1 MSNPSNPDTPSA
13 PPAPETI
20 AMNAP
25 TGDGTAPISAA
36 GTSVMGPG
44 EQAGQVADPTA
55 ETIIGVAAPTPTTP
69 VNAGR
74 GETAAQTIAM
84 ATNPLAVHNAADTNA
99 TISSGLAQTSPMEN
113 VQTQANRPGDG
124 GFKVGEVFQ
133 GKFEIVKLLGVGGMG
148 RVYQAQH
155 IDLESMVAIKI
166 LSSALNN
173 DRDAI
178 ERFKREAK
186 AMGRIQ
192 HPNAVRVI
200 DSGVDHGNCYLI
212 MEFLEGESLRE
223 CLATRQ
229 KLSLAETVRYAEQ
242 VFYVLEFMHRKQIT
256 HRDLKPDNIF
266 LQNQEGQEIV
276 KVLDFGIA
284 KVQTATAVASNLTR
298 DGMMIGTPRYMS
310 PEQCQGIGV
319 DGRSDLYSMGVVLWE
334 MLSGTIPFDDDSPF
348 VTALKHINNPLPSFA
363 TVAPDL
369 PPEVVAVIHKS
380 LEKAPDKRFQTAK
393 EFSQALLAAANLSP
407 VLNTPML
414 ESGFVASAE
423 MEEAARILADKPKSS
438 GTMAYGDRV
447 PTTGGTGTAVAPV
460 PSKPWLMYAAAGVV
474 GIGLLAGGLKF
485 AGVLP
490 GGGTGTKIGPDVTT
504 PPDGPKVPKAL
515 ENFVLIPAGEFSMGL
530 DEGKDDFTKDK
541 KVPTDEIPAHSVKVE
556 AFYLAKYEVTNA
568 EYKKFIED
576 SKHPAPKSWKG
587 GALEPGKE
595 DFPVTDVSWDDAKAY
610 CEWLSKKEGFQF
622 RLPTEAEW
630 EYAARGT
637 DKRIFPWGNY
647 WKDGVANTLQ
657 ELDRSSKQ
665 TLLLPVN
672 VEPNNTR
679 DKSASGIFGM
689 GGNVCEWTDS
699 NFAAYPNGKYQPK
712 GKDTE
717 CKVYR
722 GGAFSSELGDA
733 RTTSRKWSL
742 TTTTRP
748 DLGFRVSATPAK

>member
-55 ETIIGVAAPTPTTP
+55 DTIVGVAAPTPTTP

-99 TISSGLAQTSPMEN
+99 TISSGLAATSPMEN

-124 GFKVGEVFQ
+124 GFKIGEVFQ

-155 IDLESMVAIKI
+155 IDLENMVAIKI

-363 TVAPDL
+363 DVAPDL
-369 PPEVVAVIHKS
+369 PPEIVAVIHKA

-447 PTTGGTGTAVAPV
+447 PTTGGTGTAVAPA

-490 GGGTGTKIGPDVTT
+490 GGGPGPKTGPDVTT

-515 ENFVLIPAGEFSMGL
+515 ENFVLIPAGEFTMGL
-530 DEGKDDFTKDK
+530 NAGNSQYAPGGK
-541 KVPTDEIPAHSVKVE
+541 IPVHETPSHKLNLP
-556 AFYLAKYEVTNA
+556 AFYLCSHEVTNS
-568 EYKKFIED
+568 EYKRFVED
-576 SKHPAPKSWKG
+576 AKYAAPKSWKDG
-587 GALEPGKE
+587 TFEPGTE
-595 DFPVTDVSWDDAKAY
+595 DLPVTQVSWQDAQAY
-610 CEWLSKKEGFQF
+610 CEWLAKKEGIQF
-622 RLPTEAEW
+622 RLPTEEEW
-630 EYAARGT
+630 EYAARGK
-637 DKRIFPWGNY
+637 DERIFPWGSFWNETL
-647 WKDGVANTLQ
+647 ANCNRPK
-657 ELDRSSKQ
+657 ERSSP
-665 TLLLPVN
+665 TPVN
-672 VEPNNTR
+672 QPPNNNT
-679 DKSASGIFGM
+679 DKSPFGIFAM
-689 GGNVCEWTDS
+689 AGNVSEWTASD
-699 NFAAYPNGKYQPK
+699 FKPYPGSSFSASAQDLK
-712 GKDTE
+712 
-717 CKVYR
+717 CKVLR
-722 GGAFSSELGDA
+722 GGCFNSEKAEA
-733 RTTSRKWSL
+733 RTMSRGWDVPTFTDFK
-742 TTTTRP
+742 
-748 DLGFRVSATPAK
+748 LGFRVAATPSK

>member
-1 MSNPSNPDTPSA
+1 MSNPANPETPSA
-13 PPAPETI
+13 SGSETV
-20 AMNAP
+20 ALNSP
-25 TGDGTAPISAA
+25 VGDGTAPISAA
-36 GTSVMGPG
+36 GTSAIAPG
-44 EQAGQVADPTA
+44 EQVPDPSTV
-55 ETIIGVAAPTPTTP
+55 ETILGDAPSGSTAP
-69 VNAGR
+69 VHQGR
-74 GETAAQTIAM
+74 GETVAQTMAM
-84 ATNPLAVHNAADTNA
+84 ATNPLAAQDAAAQNA

-113 VQTQANRPGDG
+113 VQTQSNRPGDG

-155 IDLESMVAIKI
+155 IDLENMVAIKI

-200 DSGVDHGNCYLI
+200 DSGVDSGNCYLV

-223 CLATRQ
+223 RLAKRRRLTV
-229 KLSLAETVRYAEQ
+229 AETVRYAEQ

-334 MLSGTIPFDDDSPF
+334 MLSGTVPFDDENPF
-348 VTALKHINNPLPSFA
+348 VTALKHINNQLPSLA
-363 TVAPDL
+363 SVAPDL
-369 PPEVVAVIHKS
+369 PAEIVAVITKS
-380 LEKAPDKRFQTAK
+380 LEKQPENRYQTAK
-393 EFSQALLAAANLSP
+393 EFSQALLDAASLAP
-407 VLNTPML
+407 ALNTPML
-414 ESGFVASAE
+414 ESGFVTSAE
-423 MEEAARILADKPKSS
+423 AEEAARILADKPKGS
-438 GTMAYGDRV
+438 GTAAYGDRV
-447 PTTGGTGTAVAPV
+447 PVGGGTGTAIAPV

-485 AGVLP
+485 AGLLP
-490 GGGTGTKIGPDVTT
+490 GGGPGPKVDPTVTT
-504 PPDGPKVPKAL
+504 PPDGPKAPKAL
-515 ENFVLIPAGEFSMGL
+515 ENFVLIPAGEFTMGL
-530 DEGKDDFTKDK
+530 DGATGGFT
-541 KVPTDEIPAHSVKVE
+541 PEADEMPAHPVKVGS
-556 AFYLAKYEVTNA
+556 FYIGKYEVTNA
-568 EYKKFIED
+568 EYKKFTDET
-576 SKHPAPKSWKG
+576 KHQPPSNWKG
-587 GALEPGKE
+587 GMYEPGSE
-595 DFPVTDVSWDDAKAY
+595 EFPVTNVSWDDARAY
-610 CEWLSKKEGFQF
+610 CEWLSKKEGVQF

-637 DKRIFPWGNY
+637 DKRIFPWGNF
-647 WKDGVANTLQ
+647 WSDNVSNSNQFRENG
-657 ELDRSSKQ
+657 SI
-665 TLLLPVN
+665 LPVTTP
-672 VEPNNTR
+672 PNNST
-679 DKSASGIFGM
+679 DKSAFGAFAM

-699 NFAAYPNGKYQPK
+699 NVTAYPGSKFSVN
-712 GKDTE
+712 TE
-717 CKVYR
+717 TASRKVYR
-722 GGAFSSELGDA
+722 GGNYNSRKDQL
-733 RTTSRKWSL
+733 RTTSRKWKAQSDS
-742 TTTTRP
+742 RN
-748 DLGFRVSATPAK
+748 DLGFRVAATPSQK

>member
-1 MSNPSNPDTPSA
+1 MSNPVNPENPSA
-13 PPAPETI
+13 SGSETVALNSPA
-20 AMNAP
+20 
-25 TGDGTAPISAA
+25 GDGTAPIASA
-36 GTSVMGPG
+36 GTSAITPD
-44 EQAGQVADPTA
+44 ERPPDPTA
-55 ETIIGVAAPTPTTP
+55 ETLLADKPSSATTP
-69 VNAGR
+69 VHQGR
-74 GETAAQTIAM
+74 GETVAQTMAM
-84 ATNPLAVHNAADTNA
+84 ATNPLAAVEAANTNA
-99 TISSGLAQTSPMEN
+99 TISSGLPQTSPMEN
-113 VQTQANRPGDG
+113 VQTQSNRPGDG

-155 IDLESMVAIKI
+155 IDLENMVAIKI

-200 DSGVDHGNCYLI
+200 DSGVDNGNCYLV

-223 CLATRQ
+223 RLAKRRILTV
-229 KLSLAETVRYAEQ
+229 AETIRYAEQ

-334 MLSGTIPFDDDSPF
+334 MLSGTVPFDDENPF
-348 VTALKHINNPLPSFA
+348 VTALKHINNQLPSLA
-363 TVAPDL
+363 SVAPDL
-369 PPEVVAVIHKS
+369 PPEIVAVITRA
-380 LEKAPDKRFQTAK
+380 LEKQPDKRYQTAK
-393 EFSQALLAAANLSP
+393 ELSQALLDAARLAP
-407 VLNTPML
+407 ALNTPML
-414 ESGFVASAE
+414 ESGFVNSAE
-423 MEEAARILADKPKSS
+423 AEEAARILADRPKGG
-438 GTMAYGDRV
+438 GTMPYGDRA
-447 PTTGGTGTAVAPV
+447 PAGGGGSTAGTAVAPT
-460 PSKPWLMYAAAGVV
+460 PPKPWLMYAAAGVV

-485 AGVLP
+485 AGLLP
-490 GGGTGTKIGPDVTT
+490 GGGPGQKIDPNVTT

-515 ENFVLIPAGEFSMGL
+515 ENFVLIPAGEFTMGL

-541 KVPTDEIPAHSVKVE
+541 KVPVDEIPAHSVKVE

-576 SKHPAPKSWKG
+576 SKHPAPKTWNG
-587 GALEPGKE
+587 GTFEPGKE
-595 DFPVTDVSWDDAKAY
+595 DFPVTDISWEDAKAY
-610 CEWLSKKEGFQF
+610 CDWLSKKEGLQF

-630 EYAARGT
+630 EYAARGA
-637 DKRIFPWGNY
+637 DKRVFPWGNY

-679 DKSASGIFGM
+679 DKSASGIFGL

-733 RTTSRKWSL
+733 RATSRKWSL
-742 TTTTRP
+742 ITTTRP

>member
-1 MSNPSNPDTPSA
+1 MSNPANPEN
-13 PPAPETI
+13 PPASGSETV
-20 AMNAP
+20 AMNSP
-25 TGDGTAPISAA
+25 VGDGTAPISAA
-36 GTSVMGPG
+36 GTSAIAPG
-44 EQAGQVADPTA
+44 EQVPDPSTVETLLGDTPSGSTA
-55 ETIIGVAAPTPTTP
+55 P
-69 VNAGR
+69 VHQGR
-74 GETAAQTIAM
+74 GETVAQTMAM
-84 ATNPLAVHNAADTNA
+84 ATNPLAAHDAAGQNA

-113 VQTQANRPGDG
+113 VQTQSNRPGDG

-155 IDLESMVAIKI
+155 IDLENMVAIKI

-200 DSGVDHGNCYLI
+200 DSGVDNGNCYLV

-223 CLATRQ
+223 RLAKRH
-229 KLSLAETVRYAEQ
+229 KLTVAETVRYAEQ

-334 MLSGTIPFDDDSPF
+334 MLSGTVPFDDENPF
-348 VTALKHINNPLPSFA
+348 VTALKHINNQLPSLA
-363 TVAPDL
+363 AVAPDL
-369 PPEVVAVIHKS
+369 PAEIVAVIAKS
-380 LEKAPDKRFQTAK
+380 LEKQPENRYQTAK
-393 EFSQALLAAANLSP
+393 EFAQALLDAASLAP
-407 VLNTPML
+407 ALNTPML
-414 ESGFVASAE
+414 ESGFVNSAE
-423 MEEAARILADKPKSS
+423 AEEAARILADKPKGS
-438 GTMAYGDRV
+438 GTAAYGDRV
-447 PTTGGTGTAVAPV
+447 PIGGGTGTAVAPA

-490 GGGTGTKIGPDVTT
+490 GGGPGPKVDPTVTT

-515 ENFVLIPAGEFSMGL
+515 ENFVLIPAGEFTMGL
-530 DEGKDDFTKDK
+530 DDGKDDFTKDR
-541 KVPTDEIPAHSVKVE
+541 KVPDEEIPAHSVKVE

-568 EYKKFIED
+568 EYKKFVED
-576 SKHPAPKSWKG
+576 SKHPAPKSWKS
-587 GALEPGKE
+587 GAFEPGKE
-595 DFPVTDVSWDDAKAY
+595 DFPVTDVSWEDAKAY
-610 CEWLSKKEGFQF
+610 CDWLSKKEGLQF
-622 RLPTEAEW
+622 RLPTEVEW
-630 EYAARGT
+630 EYAARGS

-689 GGNVCEWTDS
+689 GGNVCEWTNS
-699 NFAAYPNGKYQPK
+699 NFVVYPGGKYQPK

-733 RTTSRKWSL
+733 RTTSRKWNVAATVRS
-742 TTTTRP
+742 
-748 DLGFRVSATPAK
+748 DLGFRVAAVPAK